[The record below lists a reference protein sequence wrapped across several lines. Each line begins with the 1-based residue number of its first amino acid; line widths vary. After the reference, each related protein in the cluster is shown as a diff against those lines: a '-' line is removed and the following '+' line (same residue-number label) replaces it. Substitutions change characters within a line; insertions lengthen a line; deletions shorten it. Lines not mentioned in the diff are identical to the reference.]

1 MLLVRHRRSILLKMW
16 LLGLRL
22 LLVFMCSGAVFAQS
36 RSMSMGLFEF
46 VCKGLAWFVFALV
59 CLVVVLFYLS
69 HRNGNYP
76 SDEG

>member
-1 MLLVRHRRSILLKMW
+1 
-16 LLGLRL
+16 
-22 LLVFMCSGAVFAQS
+22 
-36 RSMSMGLFEF
+36 MSLFEF

-59 CLVVVLFYLS
+59 CLVVVLFYLA